1 MTTLRDTL
9 RSVALKSTPRK
20 KSKFTYEG
28 KEFEVMSPTVGEY
41 VKITE
46 KSKTTIDTS
55 VWAMIY
61 LVVIPDTTE
70 TVFEDT
76 DYNIFMGQSLDGF
89 MVAAK
94 DAIIEALSGVESD
107 VKKDTPDLS

>member
-9 RSVALKSTPRK
+9 RAAALKSAPRK
-20 KSKFTYEG
+20 RSKFTYQG
-28 KEFEVMSPTVGEY
+28 NEFEVMSPTIGEY

-55 VWAMIY
+55 VWALIF
-61 LVVIPDTTE
+61 LVVEPNTT
-70 TVFEDT
+70 TTIFEDT
-76 DYNIFMGQSLDGF
+76 DYNTFMGQSLDGF

-94 DAIIEALSGVESD
+94 DAIVDALSGVNSD
-107 VKKDTPDLS
+107 EKKG